1 MQHMIFCYL
10 WKAHGKIDKLH
21 LNIKGRLKYFITSEF
36 IFTKILYHELVRD
49 APIVYNSQ
57 FTLLLNLQYVTAVEI
72 PLNSQFPLYY
82 TRCPET
88 PFSVELTV

>member
-1 MQHMIFCYL
+1 MLHMMFFFL

-21 LNIKGRLKYFITSEF
+21 LNIKGNLKYFITSEF

-57 FTLLLNLQYVTAVEI
+57 FTLRLNLKYITAVEI
-72 PLNSQFPLYY
+72 PLNSQFPLYC

>member
-1 MQHMIFCYL
+1 MQHMMFFFL

-21 LNIKGRLKYFITSEF
+21 LNIKGRLKYFITSVF

-72 PLNSQFPLYY
+72 ALNSQFPLYCA
-82 TRCPET
+82 RCPET
-88 PFSVELTV
+88 LFSFELTV